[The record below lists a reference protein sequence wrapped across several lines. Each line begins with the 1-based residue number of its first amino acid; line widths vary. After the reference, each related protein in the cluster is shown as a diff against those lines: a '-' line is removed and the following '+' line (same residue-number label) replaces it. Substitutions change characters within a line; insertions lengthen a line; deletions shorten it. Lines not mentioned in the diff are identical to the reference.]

1 MIFNRPFRSRAKR
14 NANPNAQM
22 PFVSHLAE
30 LRHRIIVSLVAV
42 AVAAVVAFALF
53 QPILNVLTGPY
64 CDIRPPGECTFLQ
77 TDPLEGFAIR
87 ITVSTYAGI
96 ALAMPVLLFQFW
108 RFITPALS
116 SNEKRYAVPFV
127 LAGVILFLLGAALA
141 FWTVPKALE
150 FLVAIGGGSFEQR
163 FTGSAYISFLTKMMV
178 GAGIGFEFPIVLIF
192 LQIAHILHP
201 HQLARV
207 RRYAIVGI
215 VTLVAVLTPSGD
227 PFSLMILSVPMYLF
241 FESSIVTGRFLR
253 K

>member
-1 MIFNRPFRSRAKR
+1 MRLLRRSKTRVDNVR
-14 NANPNAQM
+14 SPDGQM
-22 PFVSHLAE
+22 SFVSHLAE
-30 LRHRIIVSLVAV
+30 LRHRIIVSLIAV
-42 AVAAVVAFALF
+42 ALGAVVAFILF
-53 QPILNVLTGPY
+53 QPILNILSAPY
-64 CDIRPPGECTFLQ
+64 CDIRPAGECTFLQ

-87 ITVSTYAGI
+87 VTVSTYAGI
-96 ALAMPVLLFQFW
+96 AFAMPVLLFQFW

-116 SNEKRYAVPFV
+116 STEKRYVIPFV
-127 LAGVILFLLGAALA
+127 IAGVILFLLGAALA

-178 GAGIGFEFPIVLIF
+178 GAGVGFEFPIVLIF

-201 HQLARV
+201 DQLARV

-227 PFSLMILSVPMYLF
+227 PISLTILSVPMYLF
-241 FESSIVTGRFLR
+241 FESAIVIGRMLR
-253 K
+253 R